1 MEPVFKALK
10 GFYGEKAEFIVADF
24 DVEETFELLRAQGY
38 DVPYIPMFF
47 FIDAGGEVVVNEAGV
62 FSFEEMAE
70 FTEQIF

>member
-1 MEPVFKALK
+1 MALK

-47 FIDAGGEVVVNEAGV
+47 FIDADGEVVVNEAGV

>member
-1 MEPVFKALK
+1 MALK
-10 GFYGEKAEFIVADF
+10 DFYGEKAEFIVADF

-47 FIDAGGEVVVNEAGV
+47 FIDADGEIVVNEAGV